1 MVLVQGGG
9 DALFM
14 AFNKYNGELIWKSYD
29 GLAGFSAPI
38 LIHEKEET
46 NILFFHGEGLSCIKP
61 ENGQELWRVPWE
73 FEMNATTPAVKDNMV
88 FITSFTMGGQAVEIT
103 QDSYKVLWQND
114 AIAAHHSDPIIIEG
128 YMYGYSGFS
137 GRNKGDFKC
146 VELKTGKEMWSTK
159 EVGQGTTTYVD
170 GHLIC
175 MDVKGNLYLVKPD
188 PNAFNKIGEVEN
200 ALQEVKYQAWTVPV
214 IANGKL
220 YLRYLQT
227 LVCYN
232 LMPK

>member
-1 MVLVQGGG
+1 
-9 DALFM
+9 
-14 AFNKYNGELIWKSYD
+14 
-29 GLAGFSAPI
+29 
-38 LIHEKEET
+38 
-46 NILFFHGEGLSCIKP
+46 
-61 ENGQELWRVPWE
+61 
-73 FEMNATTPAVKDNMV
+73 
-88 FITSFTMGGQAVEIT
+88 
-103 QDSYKVLWQND
+103 
-114 AIAAHHSDPIIIEG
+114 
-128 YMYGYSGFS
+128 
-137 GRNKGDFKC
+137 
-146 VELKTGKEMWSTK
+146 MWSTK

-214 IANGKL
+214 VANGKL